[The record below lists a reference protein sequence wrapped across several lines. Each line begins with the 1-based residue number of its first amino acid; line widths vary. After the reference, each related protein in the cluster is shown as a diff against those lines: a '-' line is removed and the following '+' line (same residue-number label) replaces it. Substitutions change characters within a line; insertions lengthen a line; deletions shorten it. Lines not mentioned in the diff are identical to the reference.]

1 MARSRQG
8 TSGIFPGIVLL
19 TVGFLLLL
27 HNYRGLDLGDVLLH
41 WWPLALI
48 FLGLIKVYERMV
60 ANRSN
65 DPHAPPVR
73 ITGGEILL
81 VVGMITLIS
90 CVVAADY
97 IKGRIDHKLG
107 GGEFTFG
114 ESYPFDLDVTPKT
127 VPTNSRIT
135 IRGARGDITVRAAD
149 TAEIHVSGKK
159 HLHGWNEEDAQRR
172 AGPVSVEIVQN
183 GDGYEIRPTG
193 LTGGNSGASMD
204 MDIQVPTKASVTLR
218 NEKGAITV
226 TDMNAPVSVTN
237 SSGDVEIRNTASD
250 VTVEM
255 HKGDVKVTDTK
266 GDIKISGKG
275 GEVNV
280 ASATGSFTL
289 DGEFYGPIRAD
300 KVAKG
305 LRFISQR
312 TDLTLT
318 SLTGHMEAG
327 SGNLEIVDAPGDIAL
342 RTNRYSVTIENA
354 TGKVKVDNRD
364 GDIELRF
371 SSAPKENIDVTNTNA
386 SVSLTLPE
394 SASFNIVA
402 DCHSCDI
409 NSEFSADSLK
419 KTAAESGDS
428 HLEGKYGNGRGPKIT
443 LKTSYGQLSIH
454 KTS

>member
-1 MARSRQG
+1 MARSRQRG
-8 TSGIFPGIVLL
+8 SGIFTGIVLL
-19 TVGFLLLL
+19 TVGVLLLL
-27 HNYRGLDLGDVLLH
+27 HNYRGLELDDVLLH

-48 FLGLIKVYERMV
+48 FLGLIKLYERTV
-60 ANRSN
+60 ASRSN
-65 DPHAPPVR
+65 DPGSAR
-73 ITGGEILL
+73 ITGTEILL

-90 CVVAADY
+90 CVVAFDY
-97 IKGRIDHKLG
+97 TKRAIG
-107 GGEFTFG
+107 GGSWTFG
-114 ESYPFDLDVTPKT
+114 ESYPFDLDVAPKS
-127 VPTNSRIT
+127 VPPNARIT
-135 IRGARGDITVRAAD
+135 IRGGRGDITVHATD
-149 TAEIHVSGKK
+149 TADIHVSGKK
-159 HLHGWNEEDAQRR
+159 NLHGWNEDDAQRR

-183 GDGYEIRPTG
+183 GDGYEIHPIG
-193 LTGGNSGASMD
+193 LASNASRITID
-204 MDIQVPTKASVTLR
+204 MDIQVPMKSSVTIR
-218 NEKGAITV
+218 NEKGDITV
-226 TDMNAPVSVTN
+226 SDMLTPVSITETN
-237 SSGDVEIRNTASD
+237 GDVEVRNTSSD
-250 VTVEM
+250 VSIEM

-289 DGEFYGPIRAD
+289 DGEFFGPIRAD

-318 SLTGHMEAG
+318 SLTGHMEAS
-327 SGNLEIVDAPGDIAL
+327 SGNLEIVDAPGDINL

-364 GDIELRF
+364 GDVNLRF
-371 SSAPKENIDVTNTNA
+371 SSAPKADIDLTNTNA

-394 SASFNIVA
+394 SASFNILG

-409 NSEFSADSLK
+409 ESEFSADSLK
-419 KTAAESGDS
+419 KTSVNSGDS
-428 HLEGKYGNGRGPKIT
+428 HLEGKYGSARGPKIT
-443 LKTSYGQLSIH
+443 LKTSYGALSIR